1 MTFERW
7 WLAAAWVAAGIFLGS
22 GAARCTELGTEA
34 PARQGPIAIE
44 LVACEVATAKPLP
57 AELRIVGVDRAAASP
72 RRVALPPSG
81 RATLALERG
90 AWRVT
95 ASTAGHRPVSARLVA
110 APDAP
115 ATWVFELETT
125 VAAEPRPGAT
135 RLDEPVGDSVL
146 TGLVVAAESGEPL
159 AGAQVRT
166 DDGGTTW
173 TDGSGRYEL
182 RQPAEDLP
190 GPDLAGWPTVS
201 IEVSYDGRAT
211 RRIEDVL
218 PVAGRLFHLW
228 RLSPGKGTE
237 VVRDEHRFRSSIGG
251 AALEAPDPE
260 AAANTGPSAPSGLVL
275 APPASVR
282 VGFADAG
289 CATPCCTNDCT
300 AVCVLPLESYVARG
314 LNDEWISS
322 WDADSLAAGAIAYRS
337 YASYRVDHPI
347 RPEFDLCSSACCQV
361 NDPDT
366 ATRTDT
372 AVAATAGIL
381 LERNGTAFQAEYS
394 AENNAWDDP
403 SDGLVCSNSDLS
415 CGDGSVGSPVFG
427 WPCLA
432 DVVAAGHGCFGHGR
446 GMSQWGSKRWSDPAP
461 APARTWR
468 WILDHYY
475 NASGSPA
482 GMRSAFLAS
491 PVDVDGGAVC
501 PRVAGPGARL
511 ALHAGATD
519 LAAIEHPSVLF
530 GASVVTPT
538 GVFVSDPDDDVAAP
552 LAPGA
557 NLETREFDLPGDA
570 AAGLWD
576 VWLALWLDVDGDG
589 AVTSTDLRLDHVVL
603 ADALEVDPALELV
616 FADCFEGG
624 DAARWSAALP

>member
-7 WLAAAWVAAGIFLGS
+7 WLAAACIAAGVLLGS
-22 GAARCTELGTEA
+22 GAVRGTEA
-34 PARQGPIAIE
+34 PVREGPIAIE
-44 LVACEVATAKPLP
+44 LVAREVGTAKPLP
-57 AELRIVGVDRAAASP
+57 AELRMVGVDPAAASP

-81 RATLALERG
+81 RATLALEPG
-90 AWRVT
+90 TWRVT
-95 ASTAGHRPVSARLVA
+95 ASAAGHRPVSARLVA

-115 ATWVFELETT
+115 ATWVFELETV
-125 VAAEPRPGAT
+125 VAAEPRSGAT
-135 RLDEPVGDSVL
+135 RLDDPGGDSVL
-146 TGLVVAAESGEPL
+146 TGLVVAAETGEPL

-166 DDGGTTW
+166 DDGATTW
-173 TDGSGRYEL
+173 TDESGRYEL
-182 RQPAEDLP
+182 RRPAEDLP

-201 IEVSYDGRAT
+201 IEVSFAGRVT
-211 RRIEDVL
+211 RRLEGAL
-218 PVAGRLFHLW
+218 PVEGSHFHLW
-228 RLSPGKGTE
+228 SLSRGAGTGE
-237 VVRDEHRFRSSIGG
+237 ARNEHRLHGGIGG
-251 AALEAPDPE
+251 AGLDAPEPEPE
-260 AAANTGPSAPSGLVL
+260 AAASGGPSAPSGLVL

-289 CATPCCTNDCT
+289 CSAICCTNDCA

-337 YASYRVDHPI
+337 YAAWRVDHPI
-347 RPEFDLCSSACCQV
+347 RPSFDLCSSACCQV

-366 ATRTDT
+366 ATRTDA
-372 AVAATAGIL
+372 AVATTAGIL
-381 LERNGTAFQAEYS
+381 LERQGAAFAAEYS
-394 AENNAWDDP
+394 AENNGWDDP
-403 SDGLVCSNSDLS
+403 NDGLSCSNSDLS
-415 CGDGSVGSPVFG
+415 CGDGAVGSPAFG

-432 DVVAAGHGCFGHGR
+432 DDVAAGHGCFGHGR

-461 APARTWR
+461 APERTWR

-475 NASGSPA
+475 NAAGSPS

-491 PVDVDGGAVC
+491 PVEVGPGAIC
-501 PRVAGPGARL
+501 SRVAGPGARL
-511 ALHAGATD
+511 GLHASASD
-519 LAAIEHPSVLF
+519 LAALGHPAVLF

-538 GVFVSDPDDDVAAP
+538 GVFVSDPDDDALAP
-552 LAPGA
+552 LVPGE
-557 NLETREFDLPGDA
+557 NLETREFDLPADA

-589 AVTSTDLRLDHVVL
+589 AVTSADFRLDHVVL
-603 ADALEVDPALELV
+603 AEALEIDPALDLV

-624 DAARWSAALP
+624 DAARWSAAVP

>member
-7 WLAAAWVAAGIFLGS
+7 WLAAAGVAAGILLAP
-22 GAARCTELGTEA
+22 GAGRGTEV
-34 PARQGPIAIE
+34 PVGDGPIAIE
-44 LVACEVATAKPLP
+44 LVAREVGTAKPLSV
-57 AELRIVGVDRAAASP
+57 ELRLVAAEPAVGSP
-72 RRVALPPSG
+72 RTVTLPPSG
-81 RATLALERG
+81 RATLAIERG

-95 ASTAGHRPVSARLVA
+95 ASAAGHRPVSARLVA

-115 ATWVFELETT
+115 ATWVFELET
-125 VAAEPRPGAT
+125 VAAKEARAGSTDLGAAAG
-135 RLDEPVGDSVL
+135 ESVL
-146 TGLVVAAESGEPL
+146 TGVVLAAESGGPL
-159 AGAQVRT
+159 AGARVRT
-166 DDGGTTW
+166 DDGATTW
-173 TDGSGRYEL
+173 TDESGRYEL
-182 RQPAEDLP
+182 RRPAEELP
-190 GPDLAGWPTVS
+190 GPDLAGWPMAS
-201 IEVSYDGRAT
+201 IEVSLDGRLT
-211 RRIEDVL
+211 RRLEGTL
-218 PVAGRLFHLW
+218 PVEGRLFHRW
-228 RLSPGKGTE
+228 SLSRGSGTE
-237 VVRDEHRFRSSIGG
+237 VSRDEHRLHGGIGG
-251 AALEAPDPE
+251 AGLEAPEPE
-260 AAANTGPSAPSGLVL
+260 PAASGAPGSPPGLVL
-275 APPASVR
+275 APPAAVR

-289 CATPCCTNDCT
+289 CSTICCTASCT

-366 ATRTDT
+366 STAATA

-381 LERNGTAFQAEYS
+381 LERDGAAFQAEYS

-403 SDGLVCSNSDLS
+403 NDGLVCSNSDLS
-415 CGDGSVGSPVFG
+415 CGDGSVGSPAFG

-432 DVVAAGHGCFGHGR
+432 DAVAAGHGCFGHGR

-468 WILDHYY
+468 WIVDHYY
-475 NASGSPA
+475 NASGAPS
-482 GMRSAFLAS
+482 GLRSAFLAS
-491 PVDVDGGAVC
+491 PVDVVGGAVC
-501 PRVAGPGARL
+501 PKVAGPGSRL
-511 ALHAGATD
+511 GLHAGASD
-519 LAAIEHPSVLF
+519 LAALEHPAVLF

-538 GVFVSDPDDDVAAP
+538 GVFVSDPDDDAPAP
-552 LAPGA
+552 LVPGA
-557 NLETREFDLPGDA
+557 NLETRDFDLPSDA

-589 AVTSTDLRLDHVVL
+589 AVTSADLRLDHVVL
-603 ADALEVDPALELV
+603 ADALEVDAALDPV

-624 DAARWSAALP
+624 DTARWSAALP

>member
-1 MTFERW
+1 MTFERKW
-7 WLAAAWVAAGIFLGS
+7 RAAACVAAGILFSPVAVRG
-22 GAARCTELGTEA
+22 GETPVRD
-34 PARQGPIAIE
+34 GPVVIE
-44 LVACEVATAKPLP
+44 LVAREVGTAKPLP
-57 AELRIVGVDRAAASP
+57 VELRVVPAEPAAGSP
-72 RRVALPPSG
+72 RTVALPSSG

-90 AWRVT
+90 TWRVT
-95 ASTAGHRPVSARLVA
+95 ASAAGHRPVSARLVA
-110 APDAP
+110 APSAP
-115 ATWVFELETT
+115 ATWVFELET
-125 VAAEPRPGAT
+125 VAADEVPAGTSDFEPAAG
-135 RLDEPVGDSVL
+135 ESVL
-146 TGLVVAAESGEPL
+146 AGLVVAAESGEPL
-159 AGAQVRT
+159 AGARVRT
-166 DDGGTTW
+166 DDGATVW
-173 TDGSGRYEL
+173 TDELGRYEL
-182 RQPAEDLP
+182 RRPAEDP
-190 GPDLAGWPTVS
+190 AGPDLVGWPTVS
-201 IEVSYDGRAT
+201 VEVSFDGRVT
-211 RRIEDVL
+211 RRLDGIL
-218 PVAGRLFHLW
+218 PVEGSLSHLW
-228 RLSPGKGTE
+228 SLSRGSGTE
-237 VVRDEHRFRSSIGG
+237 LARDEHRLRSAIGG
-251 AALEAPDPE
+251 ATLGVPDRE
-260 AAANTGPSAPSGLVL
+260 SAVGGGASVPSGLVL

-282 VGFADAG
+282 VGFADSG
-289 CATPCCTNDCT
+289 CSAICCTASCT

-361 NDPDT
+361 NDPDS
-366 ATRTDT
+366 ATRTDA

-381 LERNGTAFQAEYS
+381 LERNGAAFQAEYS

-403 SDGLVCSNSDLS
+403 TDGLVCSNSDLS
-415 CGDGSVGSPVFG
+415 CGDGSVGSPAFG

-432 DVVAAGHGCFGHGR
+432 DAVAAGHGCFGHGR
-446 GMSQWGSKRWSDPAP
+446 GLSQWGSKRWSDPAP

-475 NASGSPA
+475 NASGAPSE
-482 GMRSAFLAS
+482 MRSAFLAS

-538 GVFVSDPDDDVAAP
+538 GIFVSDPDDDAPAP

-557 NLETREFDLPGDA
+557 NLETREFDLPADA

-589 AVTSTDLRLDHVVL
+589 AVTSADLRLDHLVL
-603 ADALEVDPALELV
+603 ADALEIDPALELV